1 MHLLSISDLTKK
13 EIEELMQAAKIL
25 KSNPHQNDDRLKNK
39 TLAML
44 FEKPSTRTRISFEV
58 AMVQLGGHAINLNAN
73 EIQLKR
79 GEAVSDTAKVL
90 ERYVDGVMARVYSHD
105 TLTELSKNS
114 KIPVINGLSDI
125 EHPCQII
132 SDLFTIYEKFGN
144 FNIKLAYVGDGNNV
158 CNSLMLGCAIMG
170 ITVAVATPK
179 GYEPDKAI
187 TNAAKKISN
196 KIKITNDPAEAVKDA
211 DVIYTDVWI
220 SMGDESEEE
229 ERLKKFK
236 KYRVNEKLMSSAKP
250 NCKIMHCLPAH
261 RGMEITDVI
270 DKANSIVWDQAENR
284 LHAQKAILLKLLD

>member
-1 MHLLSISDLTKK
+1 MHLLSISDLNKK

-105 TLTELSKNS
+105 TLTELSRNS
-114 KIPVINGLSDI
+114 KIPVINGLSDV

-170 ITVAVATPK
+170 IAVAVATPK
-179 GYEPDKAI
+179 GYEPDKEI
-187 TNAAKKISN
+187 TNAAKRISN
-196 KIKITNDPAEAVKDA
+196 KITITNDPVEAVKDA
-211 DVIYTDVWI
+211 DVVYTDVWI

-236 KYRVNEKLMSSAKP
+236 KYQVNEKLMNNAKP

-261 RGMEITDVI
+261 RGAEITDVI

-284 LHAQKAILLKLLD
+284 LHAQKAVLLKLLE